1 LIERY
6 AVSLSYAGPEAW
18 GERLRGF
25 ALVEPAPERHWYAVC
40 TFPQHEKSAAKQL
53 ALREVESFLPTFET
67 VHVWKNR
74 QRMKLMLPLFPS
86 YLFAH
91 IAPRERGKVLESPGV
106 IQIVGNGRGPVA
118 LPDAEIEFLRTRL
131 DRQRVEPYNELVAG
145 ERVRIRSGLM
155 QGVEGT
161 LVRRS
166 SGLRFVLTVQL
177 INQHAAMQVDG
188 EDLEPIRS

>member
-1 LIERY
+1 
-6 AVSLSYAGPEAW
+6 
-18 GERLRGF
+18 
-25 ALVEPAPERHWYAVC
+25 
-40 TFPQHEKSAAKQL
+40 
-53 ALREVESFLPTFET
+53 
-67 VHVWKNR
+67 
-74 QRMKLMLPLFPS
+74 
-86 YLFAH
+86 
-91 IAPRERGKVLESPGV
+91 
-106 IQIVGNGRGPVA
+106 VGNGRGPVA